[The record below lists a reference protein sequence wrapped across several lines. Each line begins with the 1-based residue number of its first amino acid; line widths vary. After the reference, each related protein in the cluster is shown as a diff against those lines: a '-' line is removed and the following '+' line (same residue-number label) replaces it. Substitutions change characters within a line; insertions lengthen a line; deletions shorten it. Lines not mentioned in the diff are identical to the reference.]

1 MSPGWRTA
9 AVGGAA
15 TVVAGSSAGAASWVA
30 HNYLM
35 GQAARARGTIGR
47 PTGKPPSRD
56 GIYSPDGVGQRIPAL
71 APPGSATTCT

>member
-35 GQAARARGTIGR
+35 GQAERARGTIGR
-47 PTGKPPSRD
+47 PSGKPPSRD
-56 GIYSPDGVGQRIPAL
+56 GIYSPDGYRAGT
-71 APPGSATTCT
+71 PGSATTCT